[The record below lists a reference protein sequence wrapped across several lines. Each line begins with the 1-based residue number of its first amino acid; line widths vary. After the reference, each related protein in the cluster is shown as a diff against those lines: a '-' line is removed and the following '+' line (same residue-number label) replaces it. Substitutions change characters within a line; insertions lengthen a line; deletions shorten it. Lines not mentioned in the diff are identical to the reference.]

1 MLLLR
6 TAPARP
12 RLVGQRSLAA
22 PALRRTTT
30 LRTTTGRAPRVLHV
44 SHMAAPHVGGLEA
57 VVAAQTQGLVERG
70 WQVDLLS
77 SACGATPGTSR
88 ENDVTVTRVRAWNGL
103 EGRGVPF
110 PVFAP
115 VRLLLA
121 MLRSVRRSDVVHVH
135 DPLYVSSWVAAFL
148 CVLVGRPYVV
158 HRHVAVVAHPSWV
171 VRTVQRTVLGT
182 MGRLVLRGA
191 SRVVAID
198 EPIAEWSRRTAP
210 KAAPARV
217 LANGVDHERFRP
229 AVAGEREAIRA
240 DLGLPQ
246 DVALVLYVGR
256 FVPKKGFDHVA
267 AATGDD
273 YRIVFAG
280 GERPE
285 GLDDERLVFLGA
297 LSPEQVAR
305 VYRCVDL
312 FVVGSVGECPLTV
325 LESRSSGLP
334 VVVNADAA
342 LTSSP
347 WTSGPG
353 VWTCDVA
360 APGELAATLTRLLGD
375 RAAVATA
382 GAAAARHVGEGFGW
396 GRHLDDLEEVYR
408 GLVRVHAA

>member
-12 RLVGQRSLAA
+12 RPVG
-22 PALRRTTT
+22 RRTAA
-30 LRTTTGRAPRVLHV
+30 GRAPRVLHV
-44 SHMAAPHVGGLEA
+44 AHMAAPHVGGLEA

-70 WQVDLLS
+70 WQVDLVS
-77 SACGATPGTSR
+77 SACGARPGTTR

-121 MLRSVRRSDVVHVH
+121 VLRSVRRSDVVHVH
-135 DPLYVSSWVAAFL
+135 DPLYVSSWVAAVL
-148 CVLVGRPYVV
+148 CLLVGRPYVV
-158 HRHVAVVAHPSWV
+158 HRHVAVVHHPSWL
-171 VRTVQRTVLGT
+171 VRTVQATVLGT

-198 EPIAEWSRRTAP
+198 EPIAAWSRRTAP
-210 KAAPARV
+210 GAAPAQV
-217 LANGVDHERFRP
+217 LANGVDPVRFRP
-229 AVAGEREAIRA
+229 AAAGEREAVRA
-240 DLGLPQ
+240 ELGLPQ
-246 DVALVLYVGR
+246 DVPLVLYVGR
-256 FVPKKGFDHVA
+256 FVPKKGFAHVA
-267 AATGDD
+267 AAAGDD

-312 FVVGSVGECPLTV
+312 VVVASVGECPLTV
-325 LESRSSGLP
+325 LEARSSGLP
-334 VVVNADAA
+334 VVVNDDEA
-342 LTSSP
+342 LTSSA
-347 WTSGPG
+347 WTAGPG

-360 APGELAATLTRLLGD
+360 VPGELAAMLGRLLGD
-375 RAAVATA
+375 RAAIATA
-382 GAAAARHVGEGFGW
+382 GAAAARHVAEGFGW
-396 GRHLDDLEEVYR
+396 GRHLDGLEDVYR
-408 GLVRVHAA
+408 GLVRVHGA